1 MLRPGTSVIIS
12 VSRGIVISGAL
23 IMLLPLLLGS
33 NSVWWA
39 MPIAEA
45 ATAIYVTASTVKVQ
59 KAFQKSEC

>member
-1 MLRPGTSVIIS
+1 MLRPGTSVVIS

-33 NSVWWA
+33 GSVWFA

-45 ATAIYVTASTVKVQ
+45 VTAVYVTISIVRVQ
-59 KAFQKSEC
+59 KAFANA

>member
-23 IMLLPLLLGS
+23 IMLLPLILGS
-33 NSVWWA
+33 NPVWWA

-45 ATAIYVTASTVKVQ
+45 VTAVYVTASIVRV
-59 KAFQKSEC
+59 KAFKSP